1 MSAAELICLAEV
13 SSTNTW
19 LKQHR
24 GELSNGAAIIA
35 ERQTAGRGRTGH
47 EWLDAEGMLPLSV
60 LLRSPRY
67 PQFIT
72 LGASLAVCEAVE
84 LLIGEPLGIKWPND
98 IILRGHKLCG
108 ILCESVYFGESC
120 DIVCGVGINLTQ
132 PQEYFIGAGLP
143 YGGSLMMLTGKV
155 PDRLSLAEMLCE
167 RIYEFSRKSFA
178 DVYEQYKSRCITLGK
193 EVRVISP
200 RGERTAKAVDIAPDG
215 NLICSDKDGRFAGNS
230 GEVSVRGL
238 YGYV

>member
-24 GELSNGAAIIA
+24 GELSNGAAVIA

-84 LLIGEPLGIKWPND
+84 PLIGEPLGIKWPND

-108 ILCESVYFGESC
+108 ILCESTANGDSI
-120 DIVCGVGINLTQ
+120 DIICGVGVNISQ
-132 PQEYFIGAGLP
+132 SADYFYSAGIP
-143 YGGSLMMLTGKV
+143 HGGSLMSVLGISA
-155 PDRLSLAEMLCE
+155 DRERLARAIADNILRYSE
-167 RIYEFSRKSFA
+167 KSFSEYR
-178 DVYEQYKSRCITLGK
+178 DEYISRSVTIGK
-193 EVRVISP
+193 EVRIILP
-200 RGERTAKAVDIAPDG
+200 NAERTAFAEGISENG
-215 NLICSDKDGRFAGNS
+215 HLLCYSDTERFEVSS

-238 YGYV
+238 LGYV

>member
-1 MSAAELICLAEV
+1 MLIELAEV
-13 SSTNTW
+13 TSTNDFLKQRRHELNDGDAVTALVQTQGKGRSGHTW
-19 LKQHR
+19 LC
-24 GELSNGAAIIA
+24 
-35 ERQTAGRGRTGH
+35 
-47 EWLDAEGMLPLSV
+47 AEGMLPVSILIKQ
-60 LLRSPRY
+60 PAY
-67 PQFIT
+67 PQNIT
-72 LGASLAVCEAVE
+72 LCCAVAVCEVLDEFYGSEYE
-84 LLIGEPLGIKWPND
+84 LSIKWPND
-98 IILRGHKLCG
+98 ILLNERKLCG

-143 YGGSLMMLTGKV
+143 YGGSLMMLTGKA
-155 PDRLSLAEMLCE
+155 PDRLSLAERLCE

-193 EVRVISP
+193 DVRVISP

-215 NLICSDKDGRFAGNS
+215 NLICSDKDGSFAVNS